1 MMRSPTKNKIF
12 TTVAAAGRYTR
23 VLLILIVL
31 ALSRIPSSQP
41 VYADQFDQQIQGL
54 QQQNIQTQT
63 TVSQLAEQATSY
75 QDAVNRL
82 QAQVDQVEQQIAQNE
97 NAQADLQKQIVD
109 AQTELAKQ
117 RLVLGQ
123 IIKMMFIDGE
133 PTVLEELATS
143 KNLSDF
149 VDKKAYRSVVQKKL
163 QITVQLVA
171 KLQATL
177 AAQKAEVDQLL
188 KNEHSQQAQIDANR
202 AEQAKLLAYNQSQQA
217 DYGQEIQANQSKIAD
232 LRHQQAALISRYQ
245 VGGTLSGDPNHGG
258 YPRVWDNAGQDSLLD
273 SWGMF
278 NRECVSY
285 TAFKVH
291 QDYLAGKD
299 THDMP
304 YWGGSG
310 DAKQWPA
317 NARAAGI
324 PVDSNPTVNSI
335 AISTAGTWGHSM
347 HVESIGTM
355 NGQSAIYVS
364 QYNTDFA
371 GHYSEGWRYTTGL
384 VFIHF

>member
-1 MMRSPTKNKIF
+1 MHSPTKNKIF
-12 TTVAAAGRYTR
+12 TSVATAGRYTR
-23 VLLILIVL
+23 VLLALIVL
-31 ALSRIPSSQP
+31 VLSRFPSSQL
-41 VYADQFDQQIQGL
+41 VYADQFDQQIQSL

-63 TVSQLAEQATSY
+63 TVAQLAEQATSY

-82 QAQVDQVEQQIAQNE
+82 QAQVDQVEQQITQNE
-97 NAQADLQKQIVD
+97 NAQADLQQQIAD
-109 AQTELAKQ
+109 AQTELDKQ

-123 IIKMMFIDGE
+123 IIRTMYIDGE
-133 PTVLEELATS
+133 PSMIEELATS

-149 VDKKAYRSVVQKKL
+149 VDKKAYRALVQNKL
-163 QITVQLVA
+163 QVTVQLVA
-171 KLQATL
+171 RLQAKL
-177 AAQKAEVDQLL
+177 AAQKTEVDQLL
-188 KNEHSQQAQIDANR
+188 QDEHTQQAQIDANR
-202 AEQAKLLAYNQSQQA
+202 AEQAKLLSYNQSQQA
-217 DYGQEIQANQSKIAD
+217 DYGQQIQTNQTKIAD
-232 LRHQQAALISRYQ
+232 LRRQQAALISRYQ

-258 YPRVWDNAGQDSLLD
+258 YPVAWNNAPQDSLLD

-299 THDMP
+299 KYDMP
-304 YWGGSG
+304 YWGGIG

-324 PVDSNPTVNSI
+324 PVDTNPTVNSI

-347 HVESIGTM
+347 HVESVGTL
-355 NGQSAIYVS
+355 NGQSAVYVS
-364 QYNTDFA
+364 QYNTDFT

>member
-1 MMRSPTKNKIF
+1 MRSLTKNKMLS
-12 TTVAAAGRYTR
+12 TVAASGRYSGVFF
-23 VLLILIVL
+23 VLIILVL
-31 ALSRIPSSQP
+31 SHLPSSRP
-41 VYADQFDQQIQGL
+41 VYADQFDQQIQSL
-54 QQQNIQTQT
+54 QQKNSQTQT
-63 TVSQLAEQATSY
+63 SLLQLEEQAGGF
-75 QDAVNRL
+75 QDAVDRL
-82 QAQVDQVEQQIAQNE
+82 QAQVDQVQQQITQNE
-97 NAQADLQKQIVD
+97 NTQGDLQKQIAD
-109 AQTELAKQ
+109 AQKELDKQ
-117 RLVLGQ
+117 RRVLGQ
-123 IIKMMFIDGE
+123 LLKTMYVDGS
-133 PTVLEELATS
+133 PSTLEELASS

-149 VDKKAYRSVVQKKL
+149 VDKKTFRAIVQNKL
-163 QITVQLVA
+163 QVTVQLMDRLQA
-171 KLQATL
+171 KLT
-177 AAQKAEVDQLL
+177 AQKAEIDLL
-188 KNEHSQQAQIDANR
+188 INNEHSQQAQIDTNR
-202 AEQAKLLAYNQSQQA
+202 AEQAKLLAYNQSQQT
-217 DYGQEIQANQSKIAD
+217 DYNQRIQGNQSKIAD
-232 LRHQQAALISRYQ
+232 LRRQQAALISRYQ
-245 VGGTLSGDPNHGG
+245 VGGTLAGDPNHGG
-258 YPRVWDNAGQDSLLD
+258 YPLAWDNSPKDSSLD

-299 THDMP
+299 KHDMP

-310 DAKQWPA
+310 DAKQWPD

-324 PVDSNPTVNSI
+324 LVDNNPTVNSI

-347 HVESIGTM
+347 HVESVGIM